1 MIFIHIL
8 FFIYFILVLIPIYTI
23 LSKRELD
30 IIDKIFKILITIV
43 LVPLS
48 IFMMFCFN
56 YLISGI
62 FNVNY
67 LGTMDN
73 NILKKLILVTL
84 GLPSL
89 LIILLNIFLL
99 IIKKFSNRIPPIESI
114 IDPIIASNAGMVLGA
129 STSASTGATSTSN
142 PLSERMNNDTQN
154 ISLIKNIYNRFSSF
168 IKN

>member
-1 MIFIHIL
+1 MIFIDIL

-23 LSKRELD
+23 LSKKESDKL
-30 IIDKIFKILITIV
+30 DKIFKILITIV

-73 NILKKLILVTL
+73 NILKTLILITL

-89 LIILLNIFLL
+89 LLILLNIFLI
-99 IIKKFSNRIPPIESI
+99 IIKKYPNKLPSIESI
-114 IDPIIASNAGMVLGA
+114 IGPIMASNAGMGLGA
-129 STSASTGATSTSN
+129 SAGASPD
-142 PLSERMNNDTQN
+142 PLAEKMNNDTQN
-154 ISLIKNIYNRFSSF
+154 ISLIKNIYNRFGSF